1 MIQVRRASERSA
13 LITFLFPLCLSE
25 IRRKNPAVAFTPEIL
40 SSVIREW
47 DLLEFFDTKKQ
58 VLIGAAGREPNGFIH
73 LYIDENSRLA
83 WDPHESLE
91 SALNLYLSDSD
102 SLKAGIPLENTV
114 MISMVEKLGFLHT
127 GTREGAAYYELTRQ
141 SRKPVTRLARRIR

>member
-1 MIQVRRASERSA
+1 MIQVRRPSERSA
-13 LITFLFPLCLSE
+13 LIAFLFPLCQPEVRL
-25 IRRKNPAVAFTPEIL
+25 KKPAIAFTPEIL
-40 SSVIREW
+40 SSLIREW
-47 DLLEFFDTKKQ
+47 DLIEFFDTEKQ
-58 VLIGAAGREPNGFIH
+58 VLIGAAGREPSGFVH

-114 MISMVEKLGFLHT
+114 MISMVEKMGFLRT
-127 GTREGAAYYELTRQ
+127 GTREGVAYYELTRQ
-141 SRKPVTRLARRIR
+141 SRKPVTRLARGNR